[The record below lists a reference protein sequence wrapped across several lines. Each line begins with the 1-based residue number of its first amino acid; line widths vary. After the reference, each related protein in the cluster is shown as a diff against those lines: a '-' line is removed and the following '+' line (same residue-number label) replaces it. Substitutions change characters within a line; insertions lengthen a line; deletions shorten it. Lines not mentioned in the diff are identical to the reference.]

1 MPLPI
6 ENYALIGDCHT
17 AALVGNDGSI
27 DWLCL
32 PRFDSG
38 ACFAALLGTPR
49 HGRWL
54 LAPAARRRRVQRRQ
68 YRNGSLILETDVE
81 TAQGSVR
88 IIDFMPLSDHR
99 WDIARIVEGISG
111 HVSMR
116 MELIVRFDYGSL
128 VPWVH
133 RSAGLVLYTAGPD
146 TLELASSVEVEGK
159 NMKTVAAFRIRKGQ
173 RESFVLNYRPSYADT
188 QPAIDATRELAQTAR
203 LWREWS
209 GRCRYRGRW
218 RASVVRSLITLKAL
232 TYKPTGGVIAACSTS
247 LPERAGGVRNWDYR
261 YCWLRD
267 ATFTLNAL
275 LLAGY
280 EEEAGAWREWLLRAV
295 AGSPKDLQILY
306 GVTGVKRLDEYE
318 VPWLPG
324 YRGAAP
330 VRIGNAAAKQFQL
343 DVYGEVMDT
352 LHLARAAGLPPQPEA
367 WKVQIALLKHLESI
381 WKLPDEGLW
390 EVRGPRRHFT
400 HSKVMAWVAF
410 DRAIKDAER
419 DGLRGPIE
427 HWRKLRNAIHA
438 QVCKKGFD
446 ARRNSFVQSY
456 GSRHLDASLLLIP
469 QVGFLPADDPRVL
482 GTIAA
487 IERGLLADG
496 LVSRYSTATH
506 IDGLPSGE
514 GTFLPC
520 SFWLADSY
528 VLTGRRA
535 EAEALFKRLLALSN
549 DVGLF
554 AEEYDARAKC
564 MRGNFPQALTHMALV
579 NTARLLLSMPGPRV
593 PRARCA
599 RGTPQRGRPCA
610 RVGYDRQ
617 ALPCSAYRC
626 RAPGAAVCH
635 WSEKVRADPAT
646 QLFARSR

>member
-17 AALVGNDGSI
+17 GALVGNDGSI

-38 ACFAALLGTPR
+38 ACFAALLGNPR

-54 LAPAARRRRVQRRQ
+54 LAPAARRRRVRRK
-68 YRNGSLILETDVE
+68 YRDGSLILETEFD
-81 TAQGSVR
+81 TAEGSVR

-111 HVSMR
+111 EVSMR

-133 RSAGLVLYTAGPD
+133 RSGDLLLFTAGPD
-146 TLELASSVEVEGK
+146 TLELASSVAVEGK
-159 NMKTVAAFRIRKGQ
+159 NMKTVAAFRVQAGQ
-173 RESFVLNYRPSYADT
+173 RESFVLNYRPSHGDN
-188 QPAIDATRELAQTAR
+188 QPVINAARALKQTAR
-203 LWREWS
+203 WWREWS

-218 RASVVRSLITLKAL
+218 RAAVVRSLITLKAL
-232 TYKPTGGVIAACSTS
+232 TYKPTGGMIAACSTS
-247 LPERAGGVRNWDYR
+247 LPEKGGGVRNWDYR

-280 EEEAGAWREWLLRAV
+280 DEEAACWREWLLRAV
-295 AGSPKDLQILY
+295 AGAPQDLQILY
-306 GVTGVKRLDEYE
+306 GVTGVRRLDEYE
-318 VPWLPG
+318 VSWLPG
-324 YRGAAP
+324 YQGAAP
-330 VRIGNAAAKQFQL
+330 VRVGNAAAKQFQL

-352 LHLARAAGLPPQPEA
+352 LHLAREAGLPPEPEA
-367 WKVQIALLKHLESI
+367 WKVQVALLKHLESH
-381 WKLPDEGLW
+381 WTLPDDGLW

-400 HSKVMAWVAF
+400 HSKIMAWVAF

-419 DGLRGPIE
+419 DGLQGRIE
-427 HWRKLRNAIHA
+427 HWRKLRNAIHV
-438 QVCKKGFD
+438 QVCKQGFD

-456 GSRHLDASLLLIP
+456 GSKNLDASLLLIP

-506 IDGLPSGE
+506 IDGLPAGE

-535 EAEALFKRLLALSN
+535 EAEALFKRLLTLSN

-554 AEEYDARAKC
+554 AEEYDVRAKC

-579 NTARLLLSMPGPRV
+579 NTARLLSIPGRE
-593 PRARCA
+593 A
-599 RGTPQRGRPCA
+599 RGASARGERPA
-610 RVGYDRQ
+610 
-617 ALPCSAYRC
+617 
-626 RAPGAAVCH
+626 AAV
-635 WSEKVRADPAT
+635 RAQVSDMTGKRLHAQPTDA
-646 QLFARSR
+646 ARSLRHSATRRDT